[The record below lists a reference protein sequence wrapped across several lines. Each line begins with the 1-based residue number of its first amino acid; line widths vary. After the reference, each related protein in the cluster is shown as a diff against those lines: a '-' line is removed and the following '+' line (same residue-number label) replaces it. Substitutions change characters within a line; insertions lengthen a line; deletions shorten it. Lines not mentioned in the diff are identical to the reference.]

1 MNQCSQKREEVS
13 VLDKTI
19 LQDYIDACELVKETE
34 AEIRKLDRKK
44 RTVVQTNVKGSSP
57 DFPYIPQHFKIQ
69 GTTFTVKDDSQLR
82 YEEKALAQRKARA
95 EEVRHQVDEW
105 LLTIP
110 IRMQRIIRYKFF
122 EGSTWE
128 EVARR
133 LGRKAS
139 GESVRKEFENFFK
152 N

>member
-1 MNQCSQKREEVS
+1 M
-13 VLDKTI
+13 DKAI

-34 AEIRKLDRKK
+34 AEIRKLNRKK
-44 RTVVQTNVKGSSP
+44 RTVVQTNVKGSCP
-57 DFPYIPQHFKIQ
+57 EFPYIEQHFKIQ
-69 GTTFTVKDDSQLR
+69 GTAFTVKDDSWLR

-95 EEVRHQVDEW
+95 DEVRHQVDEW
-105 LLTIP
+105 LLTVP
-110 IRMQRIIRYKFF
+110 IRMQRIVRYKFF
-122 EGSTWE
+122 EGDTWE

-139 GESVRKEFENFFK
+139 GESVRKEFENYFK

>member
-1 MNQCSQKREEVS
+1 M
-13 VLDKTI
+13 DKTI

>member
-1 MNQCSQKREEVS
+1 M
-13 VLDKTI
+13 DKAI

-57 DFPYIPQHFKIQ
+57 EFPYIEQHFKIQ
-69 GTTFTVKDDSQLR
+69 GTAFTVKDDSRLR

-95 EEVRHQVDEW
+95 DEVRRQVDEW
-105 LLTIP
+105 LLTVP
-110 IRMQRIIRYKFF
+110 IRMQRIIRYRYL
-122 EGSTWE
+122 EGLTWE
-128 EVARR
+128 QVATRMGRR
-133 LGRKAS
+133 ATGD
-139 GESVRKEFENFFK
+139 SVRKELERFFEK

>member
-1 MNQCSQKREEVS
+1 M
-13 VLDKTI
+13 DKAI

-34 AEIRKLDRKK
+34 AEIRKLDRRK

-69 GTTFTVKDDSQLR
+69 GTIFTVKDDSQLR
-82 YEEKALAQRKARA
+82 YEEKALTQRKARA
-95 EEVRHQVDEW
+95 EEVRCQVDEW
-105 LLTIP
+105 LLTVP

>member
-1 MNQCSQKREEVS
+1 M
-13 VLDKTI
+13 DKVI

-69 GTTFTVKDDSQLR
+69 GTTFNVKDDSQLR